1 MKNLFWVVWLANYT
15 TRYLKNSKITKCA
28 YTKKLCKPSSY
39 ADFDTLL
46 ETEKHKQSNRL
57 TLGGVV

>member
-15 TRYLKNSKITKCA
+15 TRHFKNLKNTKSA
-28 YTKKLCKPSSY
+28 YTKKLCKPSIY
-39 ADFDTLL
+39 AGFKELFQAGKL
-46 ETEKHKQSNRL
+46 KQYNRL